1 MEPTDHMG
9 LLDPMNNMEDQ
20 ANQDPAARPAARR
33 TILAGAGIAA
43 GATLLPQVADAADA
57 SYVAAHHH
65 GAPLLSTRA
74 RHLVGRFAY
83 GVTPAL
89 ARRFSTTEARVT
101 GSSGS

>member
-9 LLDPMNNMEDQ
+9 LLDPMNNMDNQ

-33 TILAGAGIAA
+33 TILAGAGSPPAPRCSRRSPTPPIA
-43 GATLLPQVADAADA
+43 
-57 SYVAAHHH
+57 YVAAHHH
-65 GAPLLSTRA
+65 RALLLSTRA

-89 ARRFSTTEARVT
+89 ARRSSTTGAP
-101 GSSGS
+101 